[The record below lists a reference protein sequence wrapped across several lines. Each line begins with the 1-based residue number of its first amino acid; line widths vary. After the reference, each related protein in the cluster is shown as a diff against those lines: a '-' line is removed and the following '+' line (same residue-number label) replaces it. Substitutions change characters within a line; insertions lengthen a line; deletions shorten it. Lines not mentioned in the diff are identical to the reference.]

1 MKFIFQD
8 SFLPDEREK
17 LIPILKEKGIP
28 YSILNTIYEAD
39 LIGGETVVVRG
50 SIEFYKAFYNLFGE
64 YVNIY
69 EITWGNYLWSKYIQY
84 FRQ

>member
-28 YSILNTIYEAD
+28 YSILKTIYEAD

-50 SIEFYKAFYNLFGE
+50 SIEFYKSFHNLFGE
-64 YVNIY
+64 YTSYNCQSGPIVVY
-69 EITWGNYLWSKYIQY
+69 
-84 FRQ
+84 